1 MNTMKERLLDF
12 LNRLIPV
19 VTGIAITF
27 TVQAMINRAHARRE
41 VRSALQ
47 LVRTELVSNQEDVAI
62 LNEYLDQEITSA
74 RYLEE
79 NADLVK
85 NLARL
90 DTETAE
96 TVKYHL
102 GIVGADVTLVF
113 PHDALEL
120 LKMSSLFPKIGDNN
134 LSMKIIRAYD
144 SCAQMAASIDRHVS
158 LRDAQDPEEQCS
170 WVLRHDPRA
179 FSDVSDIDEAITAI
193 DAFLRKY

>member
-1 MNTMKERLLDF
+1 MKERIIDF
-12 LNRLIPV
+12 LTRLIPV

-47 LVRTELVSNQEDVAI
+47 LVRTELVSNQEDIAI
-62 LNEYLDQEITSA
+62 LNEYLEQEVASA
-74 RYLEE
+74 QYLEE

-85 NLARL
+85 NLSRL
-90 DTETAE
+90 DSLTAQ

-102 GIVGADVTLVF
+102 GMVGADVTLVF

-144 SCAQMAASIDRHVS
+144 SCAQMSASIDRHLS
-158 LRDAQDPEEQCS
+158 LRDAQAPDEQCS
-170 WVLRHDPRA
+170 WVLRHDPRDFA
-179 FSDVSDIDEAITAI
+179 DVTDIEQAITAI
-193 DAFLRKY
+193 DVFLRKH